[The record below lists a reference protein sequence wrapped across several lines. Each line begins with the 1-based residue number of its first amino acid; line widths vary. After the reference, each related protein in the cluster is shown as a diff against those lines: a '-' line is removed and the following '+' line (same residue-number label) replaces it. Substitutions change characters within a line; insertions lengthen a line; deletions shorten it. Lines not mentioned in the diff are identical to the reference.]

1 MFALLGSLVAGWFV
15 ADMLGGL
22 FHAFIDHVADA
33 NWPVISGVVRD
44 FREHH
49 DNGLSMEQY
58 SRWPSLV
65 MSGAAGVPFLALALF
80 GVAPLFGLT
89 VFAGLC
95 LTQHA
100 HYYSHTPAPPLWAR
114 ILQQL
119 GIFLSAECHARH
131 HNNFYRSY
139 GVLNGW
145 SHGAVDLMFGR
156 IYQCPCSAAPPQA
169 PLTSSSSSV
178 PSASP
183 SSSGSDAAAV
193 SVAASNA
200 TGPTG

>member
-1 MFALLGSLVAGWFV
+1 MFALLGSLVAGWYV
-15 ADMLGGL
+15 ADMMGGV
-22 FHAFIDHVADA
+22 FHAFIDHVAGA
-33 NWPVISGVVRD
+33 NWPVISGIVRD

-49 DNGLSMEQY
+49 ENDQSMEQY

-65 MSGAAGVPFLALALF
+65 MSGAAGVPFLILAVL
-80 GVAPLFGLT
+80 GVAPLFCLT

-100 HYYSHTPAPPLWAR
+100 HYYSHTPTPPLWAR
-114 ILQQL
+114 LLQQL

-131 HNNFYRSY
+131 HNDFYRSY

-156 IYQCPCSAAPPQA
+156 IYPCPCLAAPTSA
-169 PLTSSSSSV
+169 PSISNSSLV
-178 PSASP
+178 PSGLP
-183 SSSGSDAAAV
+183 SSSASGA
-193 SVAASNA
+193 VAASAGASNI
-200 TGPTG
+200 TVPTG